1 MSGSGLFSYPLALL
15 IASSPLAIAC
25 GGEAVDGTKRAE
37 TAGTGSDLGDGATA
51 TETGGTGSDV
61 ADAVGG
67 VGTGGTGSNVP
78 DGAGGAVGS
87 SPEQREAASERAAH
101 FVNDHAVL
109 CKEEQQV
116 RFGEDQV
123 PAYPTRVLQT
133 RGRPGPYA
141 LCAEIADADERLD
154 CILELNCD
162 FDWWNELD
170 WSQWN
175 PGATVV
181 EIVGVRPEQ
190 INVAD
195 TTFQSLPLPDGSR
208 IGYVSFY
215 ERPPEDPVP
224 PGSHDCG
231 YYWYLDPTPGGVAL
245 VLGPP
250 LAGDLEGGLSSVQLN
265 LCLTE

>member
-1 MSGSGLFSYPLALL
+1 MSGSRLSSYPRALV
-15 IASSPLAIAC
+15 IACTALAIAC
-25 GGEAVDGTKRAE
+25 GGEAVDGTKGAE

-51 TETGGTGSDV
+51 TEGGGTGSDV

-67 VGTGGTGSNVP
+67 VGTDGTGGSVP

-87 SPEQREAASERAAH
+87 SPEQREAASARAAR
-101 FVNDHAVL
+101 FANDSP
-109 CKEEQQV
+109 CKEQRRV
-116 RFGEDQV
+116 SFGEDQV
-123 PAYPTRVLQT
+123 SAYPTRVLQT
-133 RGRPGPYA
+133 RGRPGPYD
-141 LCAEIADADERLD
+141 LCTEIADADERLD
-154 CILELNCD
+154 CIMELPNCD

-175 PGATVV
+175 PDATVV

-190 INVAD
+190 ISAVSTSLN
-195 TTFQSLPLPDGSR
+195 SLPLPDGSR
-208 IGYVSFY
+208 IGFVGFH
-215 ERPPEDPVP
+215 EQFFEDPVP

-231 YYWYLDPTPGGVAL
+231 YYWYLDSTPGGVAL

-250 LAGDLEGGLSSVQLN
+250 LAGDLEGQLSSVQLN